1 MVPIEMQNYNP
12 GLVYKCPMYKTLSR
26 SGDLTGGV
34 KSNFIMQIDIKT
46 LINPDYWIKRGVA
59 CIC

>member
-1 MVPIEMQNYNP
+1 MQNYNP